1 MGDFTSL
8 SPVFLCHLIPDTV
21 VRRDRFLG
29 CTGSCSDP
37 ECGWGWQVSL
47 ALWLRGYQPL
57 SAYSS
62 SADCFTRILSLV
74 ALWAGRRFSSPDEKL
89 QLCKQQRRK
98 QEQELG
104 GQEIQTVGWF
114 VNEKKKQFA
123 SRLPLHGFCLL
134 DFGAVVFFL
143 RQVFSRLALNLL
155 GSPG

>member
-8 SPVFLCHLIPDTV
+8 SPIFLCHLIPDTV

-37 ECGWGWQVSL
+37 ECDWGWQASL

-57 SAYSS
+57 SACSS

-74 ALWAGRRFSSPDEKL
+74 ALWAGRRFPSPDEKL

-114 VNEKKKQFA
+114 ANEKK
-123 SRLPLHGFCLL
+123 SSLLPVYPFMVFVCLILGQLFFKAGF
-134 DFGAVVFFL
+134 
-143 RQVFSRLALNLL
+143 Q
-155 GSPG
+155 